1 MEGRGRER
9 LRTLEVPDWQEVV
22 YVVVVGGGQS
32 SVLVYSDP
40 VELSDSSR
48 HRERRVVSEF
58 KTGC

>member
-1 MEGRGRER
+1 M
-9 LRTLEVPDWQEVV
+9 
-22 YVVVVGGGQS
+22 
-32 SVLVYSDP
+32 LVYSDP